1 MYQSPYLTA
10 AAASQHAAATGSP
23 AGLVSL
29 PPSHLSLA
37 AAASQFYEYQNA
49 AAAAAA
55 AAAAVSQQYPSQYA
69 NGFESYPY
77 SSPGSA
83 AAGRD
88 SNC

>member
-1 MYQSPYLTA
+1 MYQSPYLSAAATTHA
-10 AAASQHAAATGSP
+10 AAAGSP

-55 AAAAVSQQYPSQYA
+55 AAAAVSQYPSQYA

-77 SSPGSA
+77 SSPASA
-83 AAGRD
+83 AAGE
-88 SNC
+88 